1 MYLEFIRTIVF
12 QPIHPSTVVYLEFIQ
27 YISNTANFSIVYLEF
42 IQYINQ
48 YIPVSEY
55 KL

>member
-1 MYLEFIRTIVF
+1 M
-12 QPIHPSTVVYLEFIQ
+12 YLEFIQ
-27 YISNTANFSIVYLEF
+27 YISNTASFSIVYLEF